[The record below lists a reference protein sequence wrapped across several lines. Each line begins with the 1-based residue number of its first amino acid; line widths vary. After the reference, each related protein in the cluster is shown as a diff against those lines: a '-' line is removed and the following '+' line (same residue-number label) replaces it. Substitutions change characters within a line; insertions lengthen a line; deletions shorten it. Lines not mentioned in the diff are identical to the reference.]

1 MKRLFF
7 FAMVCAACLFTH
19 VETNAQAHF
28 TGKIKEHKDAV
39 FMIIQLP
46 KEGRQDDTI
55 HVAADGSFDI
65 TVNVVEPG
73 TAYVFCE
80 EPKASAMI
88 FIEDKMQADMQIS
101 FAQKEQYGEKANYL
115 DINYTGDNKD
125 CFEFMKTDDMMGNYD
140 KWPWDKLATVDFNT
154 YRKEVVKDY
163 ENRLGELYQVKSENF
178 RKMTGNQLERGHFSD
193 LCRFGWAKVRN
204 KQEQDPDFERW
215 MLSFD
220 HNDTANM
227 EKIGNYW
234 RWYME
239 SNMPPRKERTASSFY
254 DCLKK
259 AFTNQDIIN
268 MFAADWASQQMKD
281 APADMDEQ
289 LAAFKAVSTNAKDI
303 AEVEKLYNHYSKLK
317 VGAPA
322 ADFTMQDRKGKTY
335 SLKDLRGKAVYIDC
349 WATWCGPCVYE
360 TPYMAKLYEHYKKDK
375 RIQLVSI
382 SLDDNRKKW
391 EKSLDQEK
399 PGWLQFICADNFKSD
414 LCRNYDIDGIPR
426 FLMFDKKGNIISLNA
441 PRPSDE
447 RIIEWIDSNL

>member
-1 MKRLFF
+1 MKKILTTLIIFHF
-7 FAMVCAACLFTH
+7 SLIASFA
-19 VETNAQAHF
+19 QKAHF
-28 TGKIKEHKDAV
+28 TGKITGLKGS
-39 FMIIQLP
+39 MTIIQVTDNGKEELP
-46 KEGRQDDTI
+46 VDI
-55 HVAADGSFDI
+55 AADGSFSAD
-65 TVNVVEPG
+65 VDAARFG
-73 TAYVFCE
+73 LAYLVTE
-80 EPKASAMI
+80 EPKASTVLIVEPGMKADLQVS
-88 FIEDKMQADMQIS
+88 FGKKMS
-101 FAQKEQYGEKANYL
+101 FGEETDCLNVVY
-115 DINYTGDNKD
+115 NGDNKD
-125 CFEFMKTDDMMGNYD
+125 AFEFENDYDMFVIME
-140 KWPWDKLATVDFNT
+140 KWGWDKLAQTLFAD
-154 YRKEVVKDY
+154 YRKAINDDIEADLVK
-163 ENRLGELYQVKSENF
+163 LYQVKNANY
-178 RKMTGNQLERGHFSD
+178 RKMKGQQLEAERYSN
-193 LCRFGWAKVRN
+193 LCRWAWGNRGK
-204 KQEQDPDFERW
+204 KDADFERW
-215 MLSFD
+215 ILSFD

-303 AEVEKLYNHYSKLK
+303 AEVERLYNHYSKLK

-322 ADFTMQDRKGKTY
+322 ANFTMQDRKGKTY

-349 WATWCGPCVYE
+349 WATWCGPCVAE
-360 TPYMAKLYEHYKKDK
+360 TPHMAKLYEHYKKDK

-382 SLDDNRKKW
+382 SLDNNRKKW

-414 LCRNYDIDGIPR
+414 LCKNYDIDGIPR
-426 FLMFDKKGNIISLNA
+426 FLMFDKKGRIVSLNA
-441 PRPSDE
+441 PRPSHE
-447 RIIEWIDSNL
+447 KIIEWIDSQL